1 MGMAVA
7 LAACTP
13 PDPAA
18 TRADAR
24 TVLLGL
30 AERNFPGIDP
40 EPGVE
45 CVLAHARADEL
56 AVLARAAHS
65 GVDEETRDTAYFVVA
80 RPATRQCLM
89 QNVPELSGRGG
100 RDG

>member
-1 MGMAVA
+1 MVGMGMALA

-24 TVLLGL
+24 AVLLGL

-40 EPGVE
+40 EPGV
-45 CVLAHARADEL
+45 ARYRL
-56 AVLARAAHS
+56 FHRCPPRNAAMP
-65 GVDEETRDTAYFVVA
+65 DAE
-80 RPATRQCLM
+80 RPGTFR
-89 QNVPELSGRGG
+89 
-100 RDG
+100 